1 VKSILVADDQPM
13 MLVMVRAML
22 ASNAAYQ
29 VHEAENGADALALAR
44 RYHPDLVLLDV
55 EMPKMSGPEVCAALK
70 AAPDTRDIPVLMMSG
85 RELGEVEGYALMD
98 ECAGFFRKPFSGRA
112 LLERMKEL
120 LGE

>member
-1 VKSILVADDQPM
+1 
-13 MLVMVRAML
+13 
-22 ASNAAYQ
+22 
-29 VHEAENGADALALAR
+29 
-44 RYHPDLVLLDV
+44 
-55 EMPKMSGPEVCAALK
+55 VCAALK